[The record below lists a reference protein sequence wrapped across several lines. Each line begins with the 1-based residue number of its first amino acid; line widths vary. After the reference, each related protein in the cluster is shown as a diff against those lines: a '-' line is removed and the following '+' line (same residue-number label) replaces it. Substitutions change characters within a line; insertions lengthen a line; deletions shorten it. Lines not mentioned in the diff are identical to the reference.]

1 MSELRD
7 RIKRLDTIK
16 VANIVGFAGGNPKR
30 RTDRDRSI
38 LSSSLDTHGYVLP
51 VAVRE
56 IDGGKFELID
66 GHGRVDDI
74 RARDVAEIKALVLD
88 VESVAEGR
96 RILLALKHTAEWD
109 FGELEGF
116 VRDTI
121 GDGTAI
127 DEIMSTSG
135 LTAADLDVLGNAGAA
150 FLDQVQLE
158 ADKQAAEAESTVQIA
173 PKEIDEEKGA
183 ARALRVKIYDDDAVA
198 EATFEHYRAAGFP
211 YPNPSRFE
219 CMLAINR
226 LASMSLDQLVKS
238 TVGYDVADK
247 FQRHRF
253 ASSAENKRSPLDSFN
268 DDKQLARAIEL
279 SLGFEASLSEGAIR
293 GLIGLVKNTQACS
306 NFRPGFAAHLYRR
319 FCPSGGTVLDTSTG
333 YGGRLVGAI
342 ASTVVGHYVGIDPN
356 TPTVAGNRELLKY
369 LGREDFATLIE
380 LPAEDV
386 KTWSGSKKKRMGD
399 SQPVDT
405 VLEESC
411 DFAFTS
417 PPYFRKEHY
426 SDDDT
431 QSWKRYEKADQWREG
446 FLLPMMALYFKALKA
461 GARCAINIGDVLIGS
476 TRHPLGEWTVDC
488 AKRVGFTHEDTL
500 EFPMS
505 RRFGSNQKD
514 EIAVEP
520 VFIFRK
526 PS

>member
-1 MSELRD
+1 MSQLRD
-7 RIKRLDTIK
+7 RIKRLDTISIEK
-16 VANIVGFAGGNPKR
+16 IVGFSGGNPKK
-30 RTDRDRSI
+30 RTDRDRQI
-38 LSSSLDTHGYVLP
+38 LSSSLDEHGYLLP

-56 IDGGKFELID
+56 LDNGTFELID
-66 GHGRVDDI
+66 GHGRIDDI
-74 RARDVAEIKALVLD
+74 KGRGLADEVKALVLD
-88 VESVAEGR
+88 VNSVAEGR
-96 RILLALKHTAEWD
+96 RVLLALKHTADWD
-109 FGELEGF
+109 FASLEGF
-116 VRDTI
+116 VRDTLQ
-121 GDGTAI
+121 DGTSP
-127 DEIMSTSG
+127 DTIMATSG
-135 LTAADLDVLGNAGAA
+135 LVASDLEALGQAGIA
-150 FLDQVQLE
+150 FLDQVQRETEAQLDASPA
-158 ADKQAAEAESTVQIA
+158 ADKPIEA
-173 PKEIDEEKGA
+173 PKEVDEEKGA
-183 ARALRVKIYDDDAVA
+183 ARALKVKIYDDDAIA
-198 EATFEHYRAAGFP
+198 AATFEHYRQVGFP
-211 YPNPSRFE
+211 YPDPPKFE

-226 LASMSLDQLVKS
+226 LASMSLDQLVKT

-253 ASSAENKRSPLDSFN
+253 ASSAENKRSPLDSFE

-319 FCPSGGTVLDTSTG
+319 FCPPGGTVLDTSTG
-333 YGGRLVGAI
+333 YGGRLVGAM
-342 ASTVVGHYVGIDPN
+342 ASTTVGHYVGIDPN
-356 TPTVAGNRELLKY
+356 TPTVAGNRKLLELLDR
-369 LGREDFATLIE
+369 GDFATLIE

-386 KTWSGSKKKRMGD
+386 KSAKKTD
-399 SQPVDT
+399 SAKGT
-405 VLEESC
+405 VAASSC
-411 DFAFTS
+411 DFSFTS

-426 SDDDT
+426 SEDDT
-431 QSWKRYEKADQWREG
+431 QSWKRYGEPDAWREG
-446 FLLPMMALYFKALKA
+446 FLLPMMALHFASLKP

-488 AKRVGFTHEDTL
+488 AKRSGFIHETTL

-514 EIAVEP
+514 EVAVEP